1 MMLNCTLQLHDTIA
15 LARKELQVCPAS
27 GAHDWIRKKMI
38 PTTRGDRHH
47 VPVRCGLRGQICV
60 TPKKKNILPLPFHQW
75 TQKNTKQENTS
86 LPLGPA
92 KRPPTRGT
100 AATAKLKRSKNWI
113 IFYFRLRSD
122 CATCVCVEED
132 RSREFGRKSKRRGR
146 VFFFWRGRKHATVV
160 VVVVV
165 DVGLFQRHTVRV
177 LVVRRAFIAANA
189 IAS

>member
-1 MMLNCTLQLHDTIA
+1 MSRFGA
-15 LARKELQVCPAS
+15 VCEVKFVS
-27 GAHDWIRKKMI
+27 
-38 PTTRGDRHH
+38 
-47 VPVRCGLRGQICV
+47 LR
-60 TPKKKNILPLPFHQW
+60 KKNILPLPFHQW

-132 RSREFGRKSKRRGR
+132 RSREFGRKSKTGGGFSFFGGAGNMPPSSLSSSSTSGCSKDTPS
-146 VFFFWRGRKHATVV
+146 VFWWFGVRSSRPTPSPRSCAVV

-165 DVGLFQRHTVRV
+165 
-177 LVVRRAFIAANA
+177 VVFLSDAERK
-189 IAS
+189 